1 MGPVYDVP
9 AIFADEHMVARG
21 SFVTVEDPQLG
32 PMRLV
37 NVVPRLS
44 DTPGRVCHTGPQ
56 LGSIMRRSMG
66 SWDSM
71 TPSYKAWRRKPSFD

>member
-9 AIFADEHMVARG
+9 AIFADEHIIDRG
-21 SFVTVEDPQLG
+21 SFVTVDDPQLG

-44 DTPGRVCHTGPQ
+44 DTPGRICHTGPQ
-56 LGSIMRRSMG
+56 LGEHNAEIYGELGLDDAELQSLAAEAVI
-66 SWDSM
+66 
-71 TPSYKAWRRKPSFD
+71 